1 MSPRLPACAKS
12 LRAWLAK
19 RKCVEEF
26 RPRTAL
32 PQPHLVAV
40 IWSTRTAPFRVAVPR
55 SPGQVRISA
64 KLLLADE
71 EGTELL
77 RLRESRKSRK
87 LTVVNSCAETRH
99 LLLTSWD
106 QNDRSR
112 LGLGVGQQRL
122 VPGMGT
128 RACIVE
134 KDIACRCV
142 CWHALCVAASVFR
155 PDALH
160 WKVAAEAFAP
170 ALPAAQGARFYRCSA
185 CLPLRMGGGGVSGEG
200 AGTQSFANIRQTR
213 ESGPV
218 QPGEAGARTTRY
230 SFAEARKYAR
240 SFGFQT
246 EEEYREYKCAGAYSK
261 ALLPAD
267 PASVF
272 ADDWYLHQWSSSV
285 FSASPTLWPQTL
297 TLIRGRTDWGDWLGS
312 MLPFEEARLRVRAL
326 NIASEDEWK
335 QMVCGVCARL
345 CVCACVCGDAARM
358 CLYQAFTQ
366 VSACMDVFH
375 VRQDARQ
382 RSERAHP

>member
-1 MSPRLPACAKS
+1 MDVSRTSSYLCKVQKS
-12 LRAWLAK
+12 
-19 RKCVEEF
+19 
-26 RPRTAL
+26 
-32 PQPHLVAV
+32 
-40 IWSTRTAPFRVAVPR
+40 
-55 SPGQVRISA
+55 
-64 KLLLADE
+64 
-71 EGTELL
+71 ELL
-77 RLRESRKSRK
+77 RERVANTAESLAHKQNACSRMPADTASV
-87 LTVVNSCAETRH
+87 LASCA
-99 LLLTSWD
+99 WF
-106 QNDRSR
+106 
-112 LGLGVGQQRL
+112 L
-122 VPGMGT
+122 VWE
-128 RACIVE
+128 RV
-134 KDIACRCV
+134 
-142 CWHALCVAASVFR
+142 HALLRRTSRAAASSGTLCARQRQFS
-155 PDALH
+155 ALTPPT

-170 ALPAAQGARFYRCSA
+170 ALPAAQGSSCTPRFYRRSA

-297 TLIRGRTDWGDWLGS
+297 TLMHGRTDWGDWLGS

-335 QMVCGVCARL
+335 QMVCGVRARL

>member
-1 MSPRLPACAKS
+1 MV
-12 LRAWLAK
+12 W
-19 RKCVEEF
+19 E
-26 RPRTAL
+26 
-32 PQPHLVAV
+32 
-40 IWSTRTAPFRVAVPR
+40 RVHA
-55 SPGQVRISA
+55 
-64 KLLLADE
+64 
-71 EGTELL
+71 LL
-77 RLRESRKSRK
+77 RRTSR
-87 LTVVNSCAETRH
+87 A
-99 LLLTSWD
+99 
-106 QNDRSR
+106 
-112 LGLGVGQQRL
+112 
-122 VPGMGT
+122 
-128 RACIVE
+128 
-134 KDIACRCV
+134 
-142 CWHALCVAASVFR
+142 AASAGTLCARQRQFS
-155 PDALH
+155 ALTPPT

-170 ALPAAQGARFYRCSA
+170 ALPAAQGSSCTPRFYRRSA

-297 TLIRGRTDWGDWLGS
+297 TLMHGRTDWGDWLGS

-326 NIASEDEWK
+326 DIASEDEWK
-335 QMVCGVCARL
+335 QMVCGVW
-345 CVCACVCGDAARM
+345 CVRACACVHACAVMQLECACIRHLRKSAPAWM
-358 CLYQAFTQ
+358 CSMYAKMRASAPSVHTRRRHVIVRAYASSQA
-366 VSACMDVFH
+366 VSCTRRWPKAHTNSTDGCPPSPICTLNTKPNGRAGRIFWGVNRLTSWCWFCCT
-375 VRQDARQ
+375 VLQ
-382 RSERAHP
+382 RYRYREALQ